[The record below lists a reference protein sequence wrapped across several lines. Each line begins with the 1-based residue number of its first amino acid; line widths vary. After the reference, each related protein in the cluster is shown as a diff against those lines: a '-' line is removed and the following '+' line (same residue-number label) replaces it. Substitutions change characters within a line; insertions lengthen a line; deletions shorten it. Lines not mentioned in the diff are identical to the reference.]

1 MSIGGISAASSAAY
15 LQQTRAASASSFAV
29 PTGQIQQRRNDH
41 DANDAGTQPSSTT
54 QASSNPASSLF
65 STIA

>member
-29 PTGQIQQRRNDH
+29 PTGEVQPRRNDH
-41 DANDAGTQPSSTT
+41 DKDDSGSQPSGAT
-54 QASSNPASSLF
+54 QAGSSLT
-65 STIA
+65 SSLLNTIA

>member
-15 LQQTRAASASSFAV
+15 LHQTRTASASSFAV
-29 PTGQIQQRRNDH
+29 PTGQVQQRRNDH
-41 DANDAGTQPSSTT
+41 DANDAGTQPSTT
-54 QASSNPASSLF
+54 AQASSNPVSSLL

>member
-15 LQQTRAASASSFAV
+15 LQQTRAPTSSSFAV
-29 PTGQIQQRRNDH
+29 PSGQVQQRRNDH
-41 DANDAGTQPSSTT
+41 DANDAGTQPSNTT
-54 QASSNPASSLF
+54 QASSSPTSSLL